1 MRGKLLA
8 LSLGIV
14 GANAVAADAPPKPQP
29 LAPGGVIAAAKAS
42 GKVHATLV
50 AAPVVMETSVQV
62 LPDGR
67 LGIVC
72 EQKANP
78 HPVAPVSVSKRFPE
92 QQK

>member
-42 GKVHATLV
+42 GQAHATII

-67 LGIVC
+67 LGVVC
-72 EQKANP
+72 EQKPNP
-78 HPVAPVSVSKRFPE
+78 HPVAPVSVNKRAPE
-92 QQK
+92 HEK